1 MKLLYSASE
10 ICLFSNYNCVF
21 LKTKTN
27 LMSSNCTL
35 EETKVR
41 ERNLLSHIANMIL
54 AANENALVIGG
65 LTAPGQQ
72 DCEKECFLKIIKNSE
87 TTKNIF
93 FTRRLRLRMN
103 GVLTATGQRENGGSG
118 REGTASNEG
127 KSHCAINLFLCWAV
141 CLFFFLKKKLY
152 LILGRRN
159 SLKIRIV
166 PSATTFFTV

>member
-1 MKLLYSASE
+1 
-10 ICLFSNYNCVF
+10 
-21 LKTKTN
+21 
-27 LMSSNCTL
+27 MSSNCTL
-35 EETKVR
+35 EETNVR

-141 CLFFFLKKKLY
+141 FFFLEEKKCIIDFGETEQHCAIGHILPYSLVLIGIIRYIFLY
-152 LILGRRN
+152 L
-159 SLKIRIV
+159 
-166 PSATTFFTV
+166 F

>member
-1 MKLLYSASE
+1 
-10 ICLFSNYNCVF
+10 
-21 LKTKTN
+21 
-27 LMSSNCTL
+27 MSSNCTL
-35 EETKVR
+35 EETNVR

-127 KSHCAINLFLCWAV
+127 KSHCAINLFFSLSLLGC
-141 CLFFFLKKKLY
+141 FFFLEKKCIFDFGEKEQLE
-152 LILGRRN
+152 N
-159 SLKIRIV
+159 SH
-166 PSATTFFTV
+166 